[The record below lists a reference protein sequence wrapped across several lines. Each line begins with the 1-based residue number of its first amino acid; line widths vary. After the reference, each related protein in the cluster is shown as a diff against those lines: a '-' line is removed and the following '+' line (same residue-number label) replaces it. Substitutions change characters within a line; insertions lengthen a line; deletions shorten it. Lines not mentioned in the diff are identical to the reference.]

1 MNITSSSN
9 VIDYTI
15 VTTRSPLDPD
25 SKKMVTVEHS
35 KNLRKQRRSVPFEG
49 KNKWQN
55 DLSKT
60 PNPLEMQTIIPEIT
74 KVTVE

>member
-25 SKKMVTVEHS
+25 SRKMVKVEHS
-35 KNLRKQRRSVPFEG
+35 NNLRKQRRSVPFEDA
-49 KNKWQN
+49 NRWQK

-60 PNPLEMQTIIPEIT
+60 PNPLEMQTIDPGCT
-74 KVTVE
+74 KSTIE

>member
-25 SKKMVTVEHS
+25 SKKMVKVEHS
-35 KNLRKQRRSVPFEG
+35 NNLRKQRRSVPFED
-49 KNKWQN
+49 KDKWQN
-55 DLSKT
+55 NLSWT
-60 PNPLEMQTIIPEIT
+60 PNPLEMQTINPEVT
-74 KVTVE
+74 KVTIE